1 MKLVEL
7 NTYNLGV
14 WLSPTGSWER
24 VGANHVNDII
34 LNPDKFEIT
43 KSVVSGLYQKH
54 NEPVGVEGRAREDLI
69 ALVLRKGWVRI
80 RKYRDHWSITVFEP
94 STNVVNNIRDWLELF
109 MNQGWIGPYEKVN
122 VLDMNT
128 DQLQKHHAIDIV
140 EKHALEEIHDQPN
153 HIDQLPN
160 QPPILSE
167 QDWNLYSALI
177 TEESVVVFM
186 NQSKLVVSSQD
197 LALLENRLNNT
208 QPYAIKPKG
217 IASLVDLIDSSGQT
231 VGSCHRANLSKIQQH
246 CAKSLNSN
254 QI

>member
-1 MKLVEL
+1 MT
-7 NTYNLGV
+7 TYNLGV
-14 WLSPTGSWER
+14 WLSPTGSWVR
-24 VGANHVNDII
+24 VGENHVSDII
-34 LNPDKFEIT
+34 SNPDKFGIT
-43 KSVVSGLYQKH
+43 KDVVSGLYQKH
-54 NEPVGVEGRAREDLI
+54 NEPVGKEGQAREDLI

-80 RKYRDHWSITVFEP
+80 RNYRNHWSITVFEP
-94 STNVVNNIRDWLELF
+94 STNVVNNIRNWLDHF
-109 MNQGWIGPYEKVN
+109 INQGWIGPYETVKVY
-122 VLDMNT
+122 DMNT
-128 DQLQKHHAIDIV
+128 DRLQTHDAIDIV
-140 EKHALEEIHDQPN
+140 KNMHWKKFMISQTTF
-153 HIDQLPN
+153 DQLPN

-217 IASLVDLIDSSGQT
+217 IASLVDLIDSRGQT
-231 VGSCHRANLSKIQQH
+231 VDSCHRANLSKIQQH